1 MIKTLTTNG
10 LLFGLILIF
19 FSFHV
24 PSNWFKAGSKPNS
37 YTMYVDKGSGEDGK
51 TAVTIKSIDE
61 KINGF
66 GTLMQQCKP
75 NKYLGKRIKMSGY
88 VKSEN
93 VSGWSGL
100 WVRVDQSNSDVP
112 LSFDNM
118 HDRTIT
124 GTTDWK
130 KYEII
135 LDVPNNAS
143 LIAFGALLSGTG
155 QIWFDKLSFE
165 IVDDNYK
172 TTGSVN
178 GKKTMTIEEP
188 SNLDFEE

>member
-1 MIKTLTTNG
+1 MTKTLTTNG
-10 LLFGLILIF
+10 LLLGLILIF

-24 PSNWFKAGSKPNS
+24 PINWFKAGSKPNS
-37 YTMYVDKGSGEDGK
+37 YAMHVDKGSGEDGK
-51 TAVTIKSIDE
+51 NAVTIKSIDE

-75 NKYLGKRIKMSGY
+75 NKYLGKRVKMSGY

-118 HDRTIT
+118 HDRPIT

-178 GKKTMTIEEP
+178 GKKIMTIEEP

>member
-1 MIKTLTTNG
+1 MKKTLTTHG
-10 LLFGLILIF
+10 LLFSLIF
-19 FSFHV
+19 ILFSFHV
-24 PSNWFKAGSKPNS
+24 PSHWFKAGSKPDS
-37 YTMYVDKGSGEDGK
+37 YEMRIDKGSGEDGK
-51 TAVTIKSIDE
+51 NAVTIKSIDK
-61 KINGF
+61 KIKGF

-75 NKYLGKRIKMSGY
+75 DKYLGKRIKMSGY

-100 WVRVDQSNSDVP
+100 WLRVDQSNSAVP

-118 HDRTIT
+118 HDRPVT

-130 KYEII
+130 KYEIV
-135 LDVPNNAS
+135 LDVPGNAS
-143 LIAFGALLSGTG
+143 LIAFGALLSRNG

-165 IVDDNYK
+165 IVDDACK

-178 GKKTMTIEEP
+178 SKKTITIDEP